1 MIVKLVF
8 IISLLFGTSLLSNEV
23 QIIEL
28 HSNKS
33 LDQLV
38 LESNNNNEDSNTI
51 KELEDNENLNENE
64 KFEENQ
70 QENQTTELTEA
81 AVNVSEE
88 ITLIKQETIFDI
100 DQNFLSNYLD
110 SIQNIKSNTLQNEFI
125 KILYDTKFD
134 NDNYS
139 EENVYFIIKKLYQTG
154 EIQKA
159 YDLVKK
165 LDLQN
170 VGNKNNLNFFYF
182 IKLNYLYSS
191 YQLAEACELKS
202 ELLEKSVILP
212 RNLIEKTD
220 IFCLVLDNKFS
231 EAKLLNSLLLEKEI
245 EADNNFQQLLNHMFL
260 QDKNNGSVNLI
271 DNIKFKEL
279 VFLYSAML
287 RINELP
293 LDEEFIKVD
302 PLNLSIPVI
311 LSKSTNMST
320 RIQAAHEAYIDRTI
334 SIDSLSALYQ
344 SVDFNSKQLNQ
355 PEKTISSLKSKELI
369 MAYYYQLANI
379 QIFPDDRLNV
389 ILRYWKFAN
398 QTGLEKIAYAV
409 SEKIIETFSISA
421 ENSNFAMQIA
431 LANISNNNYEAALKW
446 INLYEVSND
455 DIENVSYAKF
465 LINLNQSKD
474 LNTIINYLSNADSN
488 FDQIK
493 NQASQESFF
502 VLKKFL
508 EIKEQN
514 NQNLLYTDFLDKR
527 LMPSFFLMRDIK
539 LSANNNNNE
548 LSLFLL
554 SLISIDDRSWTELHP
569 QHLNLV
575 LESMNTYK
583 NGALIKQIIIEI
595 LNELKIF

>member
-539 LSANNNNNE
+539 LSANNNNE